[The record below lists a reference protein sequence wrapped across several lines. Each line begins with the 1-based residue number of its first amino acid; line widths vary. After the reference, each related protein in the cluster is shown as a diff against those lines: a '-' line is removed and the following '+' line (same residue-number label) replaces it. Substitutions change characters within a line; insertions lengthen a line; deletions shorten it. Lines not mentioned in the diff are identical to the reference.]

1 MIFICEIQFLTF
13 KMRVYIYPEFFKCL
27 FMRIFYL
34 IALSIVFGS
43 CTITK
48 RVHNPGWH
56 VEWKSNHSSDKDRG
70 SVAAD
75 QSLLVGQTPKESLPE
90 QQQEEAFVTS
100 ENPNIVGNTI
110 LTDEQDEQALTST
123 NSEIESRKSSKFDE
137 DKGRATYENE
147 DPGAKKV
154 HPLAKA
160 ALISLILS
168 VVTFGLGMLVAIILA
183 RYALKKIKSDP
194 EQWTGRKMALT
205 VLIISSVLFI
215 PLMLLIMLISISI
228 NYSSGGWL

>member
-1 MIFICEIQFLTF
+1 MKSITFLLT
-13 KMRVYIYPEFFKCL
+13 L
-27 FMRIFYL
+27 FL
-34 IALSIVFGS
+34 LGA

-56 VEWKSNHSSDKDRG
+56 VEWKSNHSSDKDRE
-70 SVAAD
+70 SVTAD
-75 QSLLVGQTPKESLPE
+75 QSLLVGQTPKESHPE
-90 QQQEEAFVTS
+90 QQQEEAHVTS
-100 ENPNIVGNTI
+100 ENPNPVGNAI
-110 LTDEQDEQALTST
+110 LSDEQDEQALTST
-123 NSEIESRKSSKFDE
+123 NAGMESGNSSKLDE
-137 DKGRATYENE
+137 DEERANIEKEN
-147 DPGAKKV
+147 PNAKKV

>member
-1 MIFICEIQFLTF
+1 MYTFIPTLEKPT
-13 KMRVYIYPEFFKCL
+13 
-27 FMRIFYL
+27 MRIFYL
-34 IALSIVFGS
+34 IALLTVIGS

-48 RVHNPGWH
+48 RVHNSGWH
-56 VEWKSNHSSDKDRG
+56 VEWKSTHSSEKDRE
-70 SVAAD
+70 SVALN
-75 QSLLVGQTPKESLPE
+75 QSLVVEQTPKESLPE
-90 QQQEEAFVTS
+90 QLAVEAHVTS
-100 ENPNIVGNTI
+100 ENINFVGNVN
-110 LTDEQDEQALTST
+110 LSDEQDEQAFTST
-123 NSEIESRKSSKFDE
+123 NSENVSRKTSKLDE
-137 DKGRATYENE
+137 DKGSAANAK
-147 DPGAKKV
+147 DDSGAKKV

-168 VVTFGLGMLVAIILA
+168 VVTFGLGMLVAMVLA

-215 PLMLLIMLISISI
+215 PLMLLIMLISLSV

>member
-1 MIFICEIQFLTF
+1 
-13 KMRVYIYPEFFKCL
+13 MRVYIYPEFFKYL

-56 VEWKSNHSSDKDRG
+56 VEWKSNHSSDKDRE
-70 SVAAD
+70 SVATD
-75 QSLLVGQTPKESLPE
+75 QSFVVGQTQKESLPE
-90 QQQEEAFVTS
+90 QQAVVAHVTS
-100 ENPNIVGNTI
+100 ENHNFVGNSI
-110 LTDEQDEQALTST
+110 RSDEQDEQVFTST
-123 NSEIESRKSSKFDE
+123 NAENESRNSSKLDE
-137 DKGRATYENE
+137 DKGRATIEK
-147 DPGAKKV
+147 DDSDVKKV

>member
-1 MIFICEIQFLTF
+1 MKSITFLLT
-13 KMRVYIYPEFFKCL
+13 L
-27 FMRIFYL
+27 FL
-34 IALSIVFGS
+34 LGA

-56 VEWKSNHSSDKDRG
+56 VEWKSNHSSDKDRE
-70 SVAAD
+70 SVTAD

-90 QQQEEAFVTS
+90 QQQEEAHVTS
-100 ENPNIVGNTI
+100 ENPNPVGNAI
-110 LTDEQDEQALTST
+110 LSDEQDEQALTST
-123 NSEIESRKSSKFDE
+123 NAGMESGNSSKLDE
-137 DKGRATYENE
+137 DEERANIEKEN
-147 DPGAKKV
+147 PNAKKV

>member
-1 MIFICEIQFLTF
+1 
-13 KMRVYIYPEFFKCL
+13 MRVYIYPEFFKYL

-56 VEWKSNHSSDKDRG
+56 VEWKSNHSRDKDRE

-75 QSLLVGQTPKESLPE
+75 QSLVVGQTPKESLPE
-90 QQQEEAFVTS
+90 QQQEEAFVTN
-100 ENPNIVGNTI
+100 ENPNVVGNTI
-110 LTDEQDEQALTST
+110 LTDEQDEQALIST
-123 NSEIESRKSSKFDE
+123 NSKIESRKSSKFDE
-137 DKGRATYENE
+137 DKESATFEK
-147 DPGAKKV
+147 DDSDVKKV

-168 VVTFGLGMLVAIILA
+168 VITFGLGALVAFVLA
-183 RYALKKIKSDP
+183 LYALIKINQNP
-194 EQWTGRKMALT
+194 EQWEGRKMAKI
-205 VLIISSVLFI
+205 VLIISSI
-215 PLMLLIMLISISI
+215 LLIPALFVFSFFSWFFYKVFIE
-228 NYSSGGWL
+228 

>member
-1 MIFICEIQFLTF
+1 MMKKILFITLISFL
-13 KMRVYIYPEFFKCL
+13 
-27 FMRIFYL
+27 
-34 IALSIVFGS
+34 AS

-56 VEWKSNHSSDKDRG
+56 VEWKLTHSSGKASEQLAT
-70 SVAAD
+70 SV
-75 QSLLVGQTPKESLPE
+75 SKTEVNTPNECISPQELDESPI
-90 QQQEEAFVTS
+90 TS
-100 ENPNIVGNTI
+100 ENLNFQENSTFSDQQDPQAVKTGEAIRVEQGAAKTSK
-110 LTDEQDEQALTST
+110 LDDEKEDAL
-123 NSEIESRKSSKFDE
+123 SKKE
-137 DKGRATYENE
+137 E
-147 DPGAKKV
+147 PGAKKV

-168 VVTFGLGMLVAIILA
+168 LVTFGLGMLVAMVLA

-205 VLIISSVLFI
+205 VLIISSVLFV
-215 PLMLLIMLISISI
+215 PLMLLILLISLSM

>member
-1 MIFICEIQFLTF
+1 MKLITFLLT
-13 KMRVYIYPEFFKCL
+13 L
-27 FMRIFYL
+27 FL
-34 IALSIVFGS
+34 LGA

-56 VEWKSNHSSDKDRG
+56 VEWKSNHSRDKDRE

-75 QSLLVGQTPKESLPE
+75 QSLVVGQTSKESLPE
-90 QQQEEAFVTS
+90 QQLEEVIVTN
-100 ENPNIVGNTI
+100 ENPNVVGNTI
-110 LTDEQDEQALTST
+110 LTDEQEEQAWTSK
-123 NSEIESRKSSKFDE
+123 NSENVSRKSSKVDE

-183 RYALKKIKSDP
+183 RSALKKIKSDP
-194 EQWTGRKMALT
+194 EQWTGRKIALT

>member
-1 MIFICEIQFLTF
+1 
-13 KMRVYIYPEFFKCL
+13 MRTI
-27 FMRIFYL
+27 YL

-43 CTITK
+43 CSITK
-48 RVHNPGWH
+48 RVHNSGWH
-56 VEWKSNHSSDKDRG
+56 VEWKSNHSSDKDREY
-70 SVAAD
+70 VNAD
-75 QSLLVGQTPKESLPE
+75 QSLLVGQTPKESHPE
-90 QQQEEAFVTS
+90 QQQEEAHVTS
-100 ENPNIVGNTI
+100 ENPNPVGNAI
-110 LTDEQDEQALTST
+110 LSDEQDEQALTST
-123 NSEIESRKSSKFDE
+123 NAGMESGNSSKLDE
-137 DKGRATYENE
+137 DEERANIEKEN
-147 DPGAKKV
+147 PNAKKV

>member
-1 MIFICEIQFLTF
+1 MKLITFLLT
-13 KMRVYIYPEFFKCL
+13 L
-27 FMRIFYL
+27 FL
-34 IALSIVFGS
+34 LGA

-56 VEWKSNHSSDKDRG
+56 VEWKSNHSSDKDRE
-70 SVAAD
+70 SVTAD
-75 QSLLVGQTPKESLPE
+75 QSLLVGQTPKESHPE
-90 QQQEEAFVTS
+90 QQQEEAHVTS
-100 ENPNIVGNTI
+100 ENPNPVGNAI
-110 LTDEQDEQALTST
+110 LSDEQDEQALTST
-123 NSEIESRKSSKFDE
+123 NAGLESGNSSKLAE

-194 EQWTGRKMALT
+194 EQWTGRKLALT

>member
-1 MIFICEIQFLTF
+1 MIITKSVAMKFVC
-13 KMRVYIYPEFFKCL
+13 FFWAVIL
-27 FMRIFYL
+27 
-34 IALSIVFGS
+34 ATS

-48 RVHNPGWH
+48 RLHNPGWH
-56 VEWKSNHSSDKDRG
+56 VEWKSNHSSDKDRE
-70 SVAAD
+70 SVAVD
-75 QSLLVGQTPKESLPE
+75 QSLAVGQTQKESLPE
-90 QQQEEAFVTS
+90 QQQEKAFLKS
-100 ENPNIVGNTI
+100 ENPNVVGNTI
-110 LTDEQDEQALTST
+110 LIDEQNEQALTST
-123 NSEIESRKSSKFDE
+123 NSENESRNSSIEDE
-137 DKGRATYENE
+137 DKGRATIEEE
-147 DPGAKKV
+147 DPNAKKV

-215 PLMLLIMLISISI
+215 PLMLLILLISISV

>member
-1 MIFICEIQFLTF
+1 MIITKSVAMKFVC
-13 KMRVYIYPEFFKCL
+13 FFGAVIL
-27 FMRIFYL
+27 
-34 IALSIVFGS
+34 ATS

-48 RVHNPGWH
+48 RLHNPGWH
-56 VEWKSNHSSDKDRG
+56 VEWKSNHSSDKDRE
-70 SVAAD
+70 SVAVD
-75 QSLLVGQTPKESLPE
+75 QSLAVGQTQKESLPE
-90 QQQEEAFVTS
+90 QQQEKAFLKS
-100 ENPNIVGNTI
+100 ENPNVVGNTI
-110 LTDEQDEQALTST
+110 LTDEQNEQALTST
-123 NSEIESRKSSKFDE
+123 NSENESRNSSIEDE
-137 DKGRATYENE
+137 DKGRATIEEE
-147 DPGAKKV
+147 DPNAKKV

-215 PLMLLIMLISISI
+215 PLMLLILLISISV